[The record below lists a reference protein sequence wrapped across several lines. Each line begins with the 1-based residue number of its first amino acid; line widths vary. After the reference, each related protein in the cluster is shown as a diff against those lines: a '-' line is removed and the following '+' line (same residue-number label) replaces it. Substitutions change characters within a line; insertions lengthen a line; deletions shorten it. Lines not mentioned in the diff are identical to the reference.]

1 MERGGKIALFWLY
14 YPTPK
19 ASDIQCQEETPHLE
33 RVLLLGKQR
42 AEWVAFCTSFFF
54 FFFLPI
60 LCGSTSVSSPWR
72 DQQSWGS
79 QRWSM
84 TRKKRRSYQYQPHNR
99 SNGISSKMFCRQP
112 QQFLTLKES
121 KASTA
126 ATDHLKISSAF
137 FSLLSLACT
146 TVFTL
151 PAAYLTTIPYLPSPA
166 STVTCSAI
174 MAVNTTARG
183 GWGLQLSLCL

>member
-1 MERGGKIALFWLY
+1 MLSHPQSQWYSVPRRNSPPRKS
-14 YPTPK
+14 TP
-19 ASDIQCQEETPHLE
+19 SWETKSW
-33 RVLLLGKQR
+33 VSSLLHKP
-42 AEWVAFCTSFFF
+42 F

-60 LCGSTSVSSPWR
+60 LHGSTSVSSPWR
-72 DQQSWGS
+72 DPQSWGS
-79 QRWSM
+79 QRWPV

-99 SNGISSKMFCRQP
+99 SNGISGKMLCRQP

-146 TVFTL
+146 TVLTL
-151 PAAYLTTIPYLPSPA
+151 PAAHLTTVPYLPSPA
-166 STVTCSAI
+166 STVTCSAN
-174 MAVNTTARG
+174 MAVNTAARG
-183 GWGLQLSLCL
+183 GWGLVFIVLRVGPSPWDLP